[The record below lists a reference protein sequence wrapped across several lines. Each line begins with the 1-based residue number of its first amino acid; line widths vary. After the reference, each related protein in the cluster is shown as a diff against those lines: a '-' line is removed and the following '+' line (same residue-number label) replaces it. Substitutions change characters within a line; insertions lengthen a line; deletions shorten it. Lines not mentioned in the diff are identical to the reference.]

1 MKKSDWLYPLTPER
15 YAQIQQETEERLF
28 AQCSENEEYLSLI
41 HILCPQSAIWRRE
54 LAAIV
59 KRLANEYVMDAVY
72 IDQVAAA
79 NANLCCDPTHAH
91 PSGNGD
97 VYKRQL
103 FVLGRAVTVAA
114 PAGLVIWLLANLRV
128 GDTQLLRLLA
138 DTLEPAG
145 RFLGM
150 DGVIL
155 LAFILGFPAN
165 EIVLPIMLMTYLSQG
180 TLVEVQGLD
189 SLRALLVANGW
200 TLTTAACVA
209 LFSLF
214 HWPCSTT
221 TLTAVSYTHLDV
233 YKRQV
238 F

>member
-1 MKKSDWLYPLTPER
+1 M
-15 YAQIQQETEERLF
+15 
-28 AQCSENEEYLSLI
+28 LI
-41 HILCPQSAIWRRE
+41 RSVLDR
-54 LAAIV
+54 
-59 KRLANEYVMDAVY
+59 
-72 IDQVAAA
+72 
-79 NANLCCDPTHAH
+79 T
-91 PSGNGD
+91 
-97 VYKRQL
+97 L

-200 TLTTAACVA
+200 TLRTAACVA

-221 TLTAVSYTHLDV
+221 CMTIKKETQSLKWTVVAFLAPTLAGLVVCFLVASLS
-233 YKRQV
+233 KL
-238 F
+238 FL